1 MPECLSGMTRRSA
14 LRGLAFALAL
24 IPAVGCN
31 DTTTEPGQP
40 NGYWS
45 LSSVWEGQVVITEN
59 ASGPQW
65 PSDPVTIIS
74 AVIKGDT
81 LELVA
86 NYGGGCRAQS
96 FLLLSD
102 AAWMESYPVQVGVR
116 VARDAQGDNCK
127 ALLSRMLRFDLAP
140 LKVAYNESYHMSTG
154 IMRLNIQGFGSVT
167 YSW

>member
-1 MPECLSGMTRRSA
+1 M
-14 LRGLAFALAL
+14 
-24 IPAVGCN
+24 
-31 DTTTEPGQP
+31 
-40 NGYWS
+40 
-45 LSSVWEGQVVITEN
+45 WEGQVVITDN

-65 PSDPVTIIS
+65 PADPVTIIS
-74 AVIKGDT
+74 AVVKDDT
-81 LELVA
+81 LELWV
-86 NYGGGCRAQS
+86 NYGGGCRSQS

-127 ALLSRMLRFDLAP
+127 ALLSRMLRFDLTP
-140 LKVAYNESYHMSTG
+140 LRVAYNGAYHSSTG

>member
-1 MPECLSGMTRRSA
+1 MRLILSAG
-14 LRGLAFALAL
+14 LAL
-24 IPAVGCN
+24 ILGTACH
-31 DTTTEPGQP
+31 DTTTEPGTP

-45 LSSVWEGQVVITEN
+45 LSSIWEGQVVITEN
-59 ASGPQW
+59 ADASQW

-74 AVIKGDT
+74 AVVKGDT
-81 LELVA
+81 LELWA

-116 VARDAQGDNCK
+116 VVRDAQGDNCK
-127 ALLSRMLRFDLAP
+127 ALLSRMLRFDVSP
-140 LKVAYNESYHMSTG
+140 LKIAYNEAYRATSG
-154 IMRLNIQGFGSVT
+154 ILRLNIRGFSSVT

>member
-1 MPECLSGMTRRSA
+1 MPLHPNFRP
-14 LRGLAFALAL
+14 LAFALLLTGA
-24 IPAVGCN
+24 ACN
-31 DTTTEPGQP
+31 DTATEPGVP

-45 LSSVWEGQVVITEN
+45 LSSTWEGQVVITDN
-59 ASGPQW
+59 VDGAQW
-65 PSDPVTIIS
+65 PSDPVRIVS
-74 AVIKGDT
+74 AAVKNDT

-102 AAWMESYPVQVGVR
+102 GAWMESYPVQVGVR
-116 VARDAQGDNCK
+116 LARDAQGDNCK

-140 LKVAYNESYHMSTG
+140 LKAAYNEAYQTSTG
-154 IMRLNIQGFGSVT
+154 IIRLNIRGFSSVT

>member
-1 MPECLSGMTRRSA
+1 MRLHYSCIA
-14 LRGLAFALAL
+14 GLALFAA
-24 IPAVGCN
+24 CN
-31 DTTTEPGQP
+31 DSTTQPGTP

-45 LSSVWEGQVVITEN
+45 LSSIWTGQVVITDN
-59 ASGPQW
+59 ADGPQW

-74 AVIKGDT
+74 AEVKNDT
-81 LELVA
+81 LELWA

-116 VARDAQGDNCK
+116 LARDAQGDNCK

-140 LKVAYNESYHMSTG
+140 LRNAYNEAYGGSTG
-154 IMRLNIQGFGSVT
+154 IIRMNIRGFSSVT

>member
-1 MPECLSGMTRRSA
+1 MMPFHMT
-14 LRGLAFALAL
+14 LRPLALAL
-24 IPAVGCN
+24 LLTGAACH

-45 LSSVWEGQVVITEN
+45 LSSTWEGQIVITEN
-59 ASGPQW
+59 TSGPQW
-65 PSDPVTIIS
+65 PSDPVTITS
-74 AVIKGDT
+74 AVVKGDT
-81 LELVA
+81 LELWA

-116 VARDAQGDNCK
+116 LARDAQGDHCK

-140 LKVAYNESYHMSTG
+140 LKAAYNEAYQTSTG
-154 IMRLNIQGFGSVT
+154 ILRLNLRGFSSVT

>member
-1 MPECLSGMTRRSA
+1 MRPIIRLGAC
-14 LRGLAFALAL
+14 LAL
-24 IPAVGCN
+24 IGANACN
-31 DTTTEPGQP
+31 DTTTDTLAP
-40 NGYWS
+40 NGFWS
-45 LSSVWEGQVVITEN
+45 LSSIWSGQIVIAEN
-59 ASGPQW
+59 TDAPQW
-65 PSDPVTIIS
+65 PSDPVTIVS
-74 AVIKGDT
+74 AEVKGDS
-81 LELVA
+81 LELIV

-140 LKVAYNESYHMSTG
+140 LKAAYNEAYHSTTG
-154 IMRLNIQGFGSVT
+154 ILRLNIRGFESVT

>member
-1 MPECLSGMTRRSA
+1 MMPLFLKVRP
-14 LRGLAFALAL
+14 LALAIL
-24 IPAVGCN
+24 LGGAACN
-31 DTTTEPGQP
+31 DTATEPGQP

-45 LSSVWEGQVVITEN
+45 LSSTWEGQVVITEN
-59 ASGPQW
+59 ADGPRW

-74 AVIKGDT
+74 AVVKDHT

-102 AAWMESYPVQVGVR
+102 AAWMESSPVQVGVR

-127 ALLSRMLRFDLAP
+127 ALLSRVLRFDLSP
-140 LKVAYNESYHMSTG
+140 LKAAYNEAYQTSAG
-154 IMRLNIQGFGSVT
+154 IIRLNIRGFSSVT

>member
-1 MPECLSGMTRRSA
+1 MRRLFCLVAFIASA
-14 LRGLAFALAL
+14 
-24 IPAVGCN
+24 CN
-31 DTTTEPGQP
+31 RTATEPGAP

-45 LSSVWEGQVVITEN
+45 LSSTWEGQVVITEN
-59 ASGPQW
+59 ADGSQW
-65 PSDPVTIIS
+65 PSDPVTILS
-74 AVIKGDT
+74 AVVKGDT
-81 LELVA
+81 LELWA

-116 VARDAQGDNCK
+116 LARDAQGDNCK

-140 LKVAYNESYHMSTG
+140 LKAAYNEAYQTSTG
-154 IMRLNIQGFGSVT
+154 IIRLNIRGFSSVT